1 MKICQLL
8 ELIRSIPNLTKN
20 LIRENTSAMMFV
32 EGTHLGSLK
41 IRWMYI
47 VSSWHNN
54 VHPSPVT

>member
-1 MKICQLL
+1 M
-8 ELIRSIPNLTKN
+8 SIVRTHSQYPKPHKN
-20 LIRENTSAMMFV
+20 LIRENASAMMFV

-47 VSSWHNN
+47 VSSWHN